1 MEEPIEYK
9 GNVKSSKA
17 EEPDLAG
24 YYNYSDYLKWTFDGM
39 VELIRGKIFKMSPAP
54 STGHQLILIE
64 LTGIFWQHLKGK
76 KCKTFVAPFDVRLP
90 VGKKGNVYKTVVQPD
105 LGIVCDLLKLEK
117 SGVKGAP
124 DLVVEILSPSN
135 RQIEMHEKF
144 EAYQASLVREY
155 WIIHPEEQWM
165 YQYVLND
172 NLKFELHKKYE
183 NLSRIESVI
192 FPELFVEVADYKPLD
207 HWK

>member
-1 MEEPIEYK
+1 MKEYK
-9 GNVKSSKA
+9 FPEITRLDQLNEDSFEYS
-17 EEPDLAG
+17 
-24 YYNYSDYLKWTFDGM
+24 YNDYMKWQIQER
-39 VELIRGKIFKMSPAP
+39 VELIMGKIFPMSAP
-54 STGHQLILIE
+54 NTPHQSLAIDLA
-64 LTGIFWQHLKGK
+64 TDFKKNFKGK
-76 KCKTFVAPFDVRLP
+76 NYFVFIAPFDVRLP

-117 SGVKGAP
+117 SGIKGAP

-144 EAYQASLVREY
+144 EAYQASLIREY

-165 YQYVLND
+165 LQYVLGENM
-172 NLKFELHKKYE
+172 KFELHKKYE
-183 NLSRIESVI
+183 NLSRITSVI
-192 FPELFVEVADYKPLD
+192 FPNLVVEVSAYKPLA

>member
-1 MEEPIEYK
+1 MKEYK
-9 GNVKSSKA
+9 FPEITQLDQLNEDSFEYS
-17 EEPDLAG
+17 
-24 YYNYSDYLKWTFDGM
+24 YSDYMKWQFQER
-39 VELIRGKIFKMSPAP
+39 VEIIMGKIFPMSAP
-54 STGHQLILIE
+54 NTPHHSLSNDIGNC
-64 LTGIFWQHLKGK
+64 FYNYFKGK
-76 KCKTFVAPFDVRLP
+76 PCYYFVAPFDVRLP
-90 VGKKGNVYKTVVQPD
+90 VGKKGNIYNTVVQPD
-105 LGIVCDLLKLEK
+105 LGVICDLLKIEK
-117 SGVKGAP
+117 SGANGAP

-144 EAYQASLVREY
+144 EAYQASMVREY

-165 YQYVLND
+165 LQYVLND

-192 FPELFVEVADYKPLD
+192 FPELIVEVAEYKPLA

>member
-1 MEEPIEYK
+1 MKEYK
-9 GNVKSSKA
+9 FPEITQLDQLNEDSFEYS
-17 EEPDLAG
+17 
-24 YYNYSDYLKWTFDGM
+24 YSDYMTWQFQER
-39 VELIRGKIFKMSPAP
+39 VEIIMGKIFPMSAP
-54 STGHQLILIE
+54 NTPHQSLAIDIAVDLKNY
-64 LTGIFWQHLKGK
+64 FKGK
-76 KCKTFVAPFDVRLP
+76 NCFVFIAPFDVRLP

-165 YQYVLND
+165 LQYVLND

-192 FPELFVEVADYKPLD
+192 FPELFVEVADYKPLA

>member
-1 MEEPIEYK
+1 M
-9 GNVKSSKA
+9 
-17 EEPDLAG
+17 
-24 YYNYSDYLKWTFDGM
+24 KWQFQER
-39 VELIRGKIFKMSPAP
+39 VELIMGKIFPMSAP
-54 STGHQLILIE
+54 NTPHQSLAIDLAAD
-64 LTGIFWQHLKGK
+64 FKNYFKGK
-76 KCKTFVAPFDVRLP
+76 NCFVFIAPFDVRLP

-117 SGVKGAP
+117 SGIKGAP

-155 WIIHPEEQWM
+155 WIIHPEEEWM
-165 YQYVLND
+165 LQYVLGENM
-172 NLKFELHKKYE
+172 KFELHKKHE
-183 NLSRIESVI
+183 NLSRITSVI
-192 FPELFVEVADYKPLD
+192 FPDLVVEVSAYKPLD